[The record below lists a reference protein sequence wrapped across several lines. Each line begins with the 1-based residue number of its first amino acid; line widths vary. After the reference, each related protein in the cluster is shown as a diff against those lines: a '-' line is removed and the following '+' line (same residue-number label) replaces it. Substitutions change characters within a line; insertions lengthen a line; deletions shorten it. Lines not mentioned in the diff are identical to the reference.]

1 MEIRECKEQE
11 RESAIELINKVF
23 RTSVALE
30 GTMHKEFPL
39 LLGKDNLDH
48 MIVAVDHGKVV
59 SAVNYYASTILVEST
74 PVKAVSIGAVCTDES
89 YRGKNLATKL
99 LDFAEEKMIKEGVHF
114 EIISGT
120 RNLYLSRGAAQ
131 IGPSYAF
138 KITENLV
145 EDGIDYIEYKDEY
158 LKEILKIYN
167 DESTRFYRSKREF
180 QLLRQGAT
188 YPWGN
193 YDFKFLCL
201 KQKENIMG
209 YIVIT
214 IDKCSKIGYI
224 KEVCGNRELLANSL
238 GNLYKI
244 LNLNNLYL
252 ECSWNDSIV
261 KLLKSKNIS
270 YDKKLQS
277 CTVKILNAETLFKAL
292 EAYLIQ
298 YLDAEILKDLK
309 LYKEGESFKFNYK
322 EESITLNSVQE
333 LNSLVF
339 GALKDEFACNEEAIN
354 LKAILKEVFP
364 IPFLWTGNMNF
375 Q

>member
-1 MEIRECKEQE
+1 MEIRECREEE

-39 LLGKDNLDH
+39 LLGKNNLEH

-59 SAVNYYASTILVEST
+59 STVNYYASTILVEGV
-74 PVKAVSIGAVCTDES
+74 PVKAACIGAVCTDES

-99 LDFAEEKMIKEGVHF
+99 LDFAEDKMIKEGVNF

-120 RNLYLSRGAAQ
+120 RNLYLSRGATQ

-138 KITENLV
+138 NLTENLM
-145 EDGIDYIEYKDEY
+145 EDYIDYIEYKDEY

-167 DESTRFYRSKREF
+167 IESARFFRSKREF
-180 QLLRQGAT
+180 QLLMQGAT

-201 KQKENIMG
+201 KQKGNIMG

-224 KEVCGNRELLANSL
+224 KEFCGSRELLANSL
-238 GNLYKI
+238 GNLYKT

-277 CTVKILNAETLFKAL
+277 CTVKILNAEKLFNAL
-292 EAYLIQ
+292 KSYLMQ
-298 YLDAEILKDLK
+298 YLDEEVLKSLK
-309 LYKEGESFKFNYK
+309 LYKEKDNFVFKYK
-322 EESITLNSVQE
+322 EESIILNSVKE

-339 GALKDEFACNEEAIN
+339 GNLKDELPYNEDNLN